1 MLNLIKSISSVFKDG
16 FLSNKYVK
24 IILKLL
30 ITIGLFYYLFTNIR
44 IDEILNQI
52 QNSNQ
57 ILLISVLLL
66 GIINI
71 LLQYYKWKITVNAVL
86 EIYDQRKIISSLL
99 QGFAAAV
106 STPARVGEYV
116 GRALPFSD
124 KSFLQV
130 TLATLIDKF
139 FSLLIVMII
148 GALSSILF
156 IHYFYNVIEFITI
169 SLLILVALLFYLLFL
184 LLFNENFWDNFLFE
198 KIRKSKRF
206 GKYYNKFEVLKK
218 LDKRYKTKML
228 LLSFLFYLC
237 ITVQYSL
244 LAMSFSHKNEF
255 LNYLWVGNLIMFTK
269 TIIPPFSLGELG
281 IRESASVYFIQRF
294 GGNANVGF
302 NASIFLF
309 MINLILPAI
318 IGLLFQLR
326 KNND

>member
-24 IILKLL
+24 LVLKIL
-30 ITIGLFYYLFTNIR
+30 ITLGVFYYLLTNIR

-57 ILLISVLLL
+57 TLLILVLLL

-71 LLQYYKWKITVNAVL
+71 VLQYFKWKITVNAVL
-86 EIYDQRKIISSLL
+86 DIYDQRKIISSLL
-99 QGFAAAV
+99 QGLAAAV

-139 FSLLIVMII
+139 FSILIVMII

-198 KIRKSKRF
+198 RIRKSKRF
-206 GKYYNKFEVLKK
+206 GKYYKKFEVLKK

-237 ITVQYSL
+237 IIVQYSL

-255 LNYLWVGNLIMFTK
+255 MNYLWVGNLIMFTK
-269 TIIPPFSLGELG
+269 TIIPPFTLGELG

-294 GGNANVGF
+294 GENANVGF

-309 MINLILPAI
+309 IINLILPAI
-318 IGLLFQLR
+318 LGLLFQLR